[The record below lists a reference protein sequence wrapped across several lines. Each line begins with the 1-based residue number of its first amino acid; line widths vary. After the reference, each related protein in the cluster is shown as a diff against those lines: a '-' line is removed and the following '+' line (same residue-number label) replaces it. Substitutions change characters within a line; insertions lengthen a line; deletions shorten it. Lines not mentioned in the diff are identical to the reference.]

1 MLISDA
7 SKIAFVRTTLAALL
21 LGLTALIVIVLFNL
35 WLVREAGVYSER
47 VNAARLQRTAIID
60 LQNLILDAETGQRGY
75 LLTGNPAYLKPY
87 LEARQNSEAQLASF
101 MSIMNG
107 DTLQKADAS
116 KIIPLIT
123 NKLAELQQT
132 IDLAN
137 ANKREEALARVKTD
151 LGQALMVQARRLFS
165 VMLQRSEATID
176 AAVRDEQ
183 QSIATLRWVTIC
195 GAIFIVIVVGG
206 STWVVMLYTRRL
218 IHAQKEIGA
227 LNQGLEERVRERT
240 AELGRA
246 NEEIQRFAY
255 IVTHDLRAPLVNIMG
270 FTSELEESLKAIQS
284 AFRPTDASGEV
295 NPSDRPAAEEART
308 AVLEDLPEAIGFIRS
323 SIRKMDRLINAI
335 LKLSRE
341 GRRVLTPEALRVDA
355 LLKNAAAN
363 VQHQVAEADGEV
375 EIEAKVPAVISDRLA
390 LEQIFGNLL
399 ENAVKYRA
407 PQRPLKIRIRAHES
421 PGRRVIVEI
430 EDNGRG
436 IAEADHE
443 RVFELF
449 RRSGDQNLPGE
460 GIGLA
465 HARTMM
471 RNLGGDITL
480 ASELGQGTTIKL
492 NLPKD
497 LRPILAIQ
505 NGVDP

>member
-1 MLISDA
+1 MLISDP

-21 LGLTALIVIVLFNL
+21 LGLAALIVIVLFNL

-47 VNAARLQRTAIID
+47 VNAARLQRTTIID

-87 LEARQNSEAQLASF
+87 LEARQNSEAQLANF
-101 MSIMNG
+101 LSIMSG

-116 KIIPLIT
+116 KIMPLIT
-123 NKLAELQQT
+123 NKLTELQET

-137 ANKREEALARVKTD
+137 ANKRDEALARVKTD

-206 STWVVMLYTRRL
+206 STWVVMIYTRRL

-284 AFRPTDASGEV
+284 VFRSKGSGEV
-295 NPSDRPAAEEART
+295 DPTDEPAADDART
-308 AVLEDLPEAIGFIRS
+308 AVSKDLPEAIGFIRS

-341 GRRVLTPEALRVDA
+341 GRRVLTPEALRIDA

-363 VQHQVAEADGEV
+363 VQHQVAESDGEV
-375 EIEAKVPAVISDRLA
+375 EIEARVPAVISDRLA

-399 ENAVKYRA
+399 ENAVKYRE
-407 PQRPLKIRIRAHES
+407 PHRPLKIMIRAHEI
-421 PGRRVIVEI
+421 PGRRIIVEI
-430 EDNGRG
+430 QDNGRG
-436 IAEADHE
+436 IAKADHE

-505 NGVDP
+505 NGVNP

>member
-1 MLISDA
+1 
-7 SKIAFVRTTLAALL
+7 
-21 LGLTALIVIVLFNL
+21 
-35 WLVREAGVYSER
+35 
-47 VNAARLQRTAIID
+47 
-60 LQNLILDAETGQRGY
+60 
-75 LLTGNPAYLKPY
+75 
-87 LEARQNSEAQLASF
+87 
-101 MSIMNG
+101 
-107 DTLQKADAS
+107 
-116 KIIPLIT
+116 
-123 NKLAELQQT
+123 
-132 IDLAN
+132 
-137 ANKREEALARVKTD
+137 
-151 LGQALMVQARRLFS
+151 
-165 VMLQRSEATID
+165 
-176 AAVRDEQ
+176 
-183 QSIATLRWVTIC
+183 
-195 GAIFIVIVVGG
+195 
-206 STWVVMLYTRRL
+206 
-218 IHAQKEIGA
+218 
-227 LNQGLEERVRERT
+227 VRERT

-246 NEEIQRFAY
+246 NQEIQRFAY

-284 AFRPTDASGEV
+284 VFRPTDANGEV
-295 NPSDRPAAEEART
+295 NPSDRPAAEDART
-308 AVLEDLPEAIGFIRS
+308 AVSKDLPEAIGFIRS

-363 VQHQVAEADGEV
+363 VQHQIAEADGEV
-375 EIEAKVPAVISDRLA
+375 AIEAKVPAVISDRLA

-399 ENAVKYRA
+399 ENAVKYRE
-407 PQRPLKIRIRAHES
+407 PQRPLKIMIRAHES
-421 PGRRVIVEI
+421 PGRRIIVEI

-436 IAEADHE
+436 IAKADHE

-449 RRSGDQNLPGE
+449 RRSGDQDLPGE

-505 NGVDP
+505 NGVDA

>member
-1 MLISDA
+1 MLISDP
-7 SKIAFVRTTLAALL
+7 SKVAFVRTTLAALL
-21 LGLTALIVIVLFNL
+21 LGLAALIVIVLFNL

-60 LQNLILDAETGQRGY
+60 LQSLILDAETGQRGY

-101 MSIMNG
+101 LSIMNG
-107 DTLQKADAS
+107 DAPQKVDAS

-137 ANKREEALARVKTD
+137 ANKRDEALARVKTD
-151 LGQALMVQARRLFS
+151 LGQAFMVQARRLFS

-176 AAVRDEQ
+176 MAVRDEQ

-195 GAIFIVIVVGG
+195 GAIFIVVVVGG

-218 IHAQKEIGA
+218 IHAQQEIGA

-246 NEEIQRFAY
+246 NQEIQRFAY

-284 AFRPTDASGEV
+284 VFRPTDANGEV
-295 NPSDRPAAEEART
+295 NPSDRPAAEDART
-308 AVLEDLPEAIGFIRS
+308 AVSKDLPEAIGFIRS

-341 GRRVLTPEALRVDA
+341 GRRVLMPEALRVDA

-363 VQHQVAEADGEV
+363 VQHQIAEADGEV
-375 EIEAKVPAVISDRLA
+375 AIEAKVPAVISDRLA

-399 ENAVKYRA
+399 ENAVKYRE
-407 PQRPLKIRIRAHES
+407 PQRPLKIMIRAHES
-421 PGRRVIVEI
+421 PGRRIIVEI

-436 IAEADHE
+436 IAKADHE

-449 RRSGDQNLPGE
+449 RRSGDQDLPGE

-505 NGVDP
+505 NGVDA